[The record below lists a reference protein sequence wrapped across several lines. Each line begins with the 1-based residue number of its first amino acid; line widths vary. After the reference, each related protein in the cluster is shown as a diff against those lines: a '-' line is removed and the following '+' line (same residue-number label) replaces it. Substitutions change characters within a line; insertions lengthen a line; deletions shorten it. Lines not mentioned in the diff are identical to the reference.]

1 MIAYIRGRLEY
12 VDLEEGMAVLET
24 GGIGYQILLSGRD
37 LELVPSTG
45 EEVRLYIYLQVRDDA
60 FVLYGFF
67 TREDRKLFGQLLGV
81 SGIGPKG
88 ALGILSGLSA
98 DDLRFAVLADD
109 AKTIA
114 KAPGIGLK
122 TAKKLILELRDK
134 LSLEEAFEARLAG
147 EKAREGAEPSAG
159 LTAARNEA
167 VEALTA
173 LGYSS
178 SEALKAV
185 RQVEAAD
192 GMDVE
197 EILKAALKYMSFQGF

>member
-1 MIAYIRGRLEY
+1 MMAYIRGRFQYAEP
-12 VDLEEGMAVLET
+12 EEGTAVLEA
-24 GGIGYQILLSGRD
+24 GGIGYQIYLSGRD
-37 LELVPSTG
+37 LQLLPAAG
-45 EEVRLYIYLQVRDDA
+45 EEVRLYTYLQVREDA

-67 TREDRKLFGQLLGV
+67 TREDKRLFRQLLSV

-88 ALGILSGLSA
+88 ALGILSALSA

-109 AKTIA
+109 AKAIA
-114 KAPGIGLK
+114 KAPGIGHK
-122 TAKKLILELRDK
+122 TAQKLILELRDK

-147 EKAREGAEPSAG
+147 TEAKKAAQPASDMSE
-159 LTAARNEA
+159 ARGEA

-185 RQVEAAD
+185 RQVEMTE
-192 GMDVE
+192 GMNVE
-197 EILKAALKYMSFQGF
+197 DILKAALKFMSF

>member
-1 MIAYIRGRLEY
+1 M
-12 VDLEEGMAVLET
+12 
-24 GGIGYQILLSGRD
+24 
-37 LELVPSTG
+37 
-45 EEVRLYIYLQVRDDA
+45 RLYTYLQVREDA

-88 ALGILSGLSA
+88 ALGILSALSS

-109 AKTIA
+109 AKAIS

-147 EKAREGAEPSAG
+147 EKLRDQAAPSAG
-159 LTAARNEA
+159 LTEAKNEA

-185 RQVEAAD
+185 RQVETAD

-197 EILKAALKYMSFQGF
+197 DILKAALKFMSF

>member
-37 LELVPSTG
+37 LELLPSAG
-45 EEVRLYIYLQVRDDA
+45 EEVRLYTYLQVRDDA

-67 TREDRKLFGQLLGV
+67 TREDRKLFGQFLGV

-197 EILKAALKYMSFQGF
+197 EILKAALKYMSF

>member
-37 LELVPSTG
+37 LELLPSAG
-45 EEVRLYIYLQVRDDA
+45 EEVRLYTYLQVRDDA

-98 DDLRFAVLADD
+98 DDLRFAVLADN

-197 EILKAALKYMSFQGF
+197 EILKAALKYMSF

>member
-12 VDLEEGMAVLET
+12 VEPEEGLAVLEA
-24 GGIGYQILLSGRD
+24 GGIGYQILLSGKD
-37 LELVPSTG
+37 LELLPSAG
-45 EEVRLYIYLQVRDDA
+45 EEVRLYTYLQVREDA

-67 TREDRKLFGQLLGV
+67 TREDRKLFGQLIGV

-88 ALGILSGLSA
+88 ALGILSALSA

-109 AKTIA
+109 AKAIA

-147 EKAREGAEPSAG
+147 EQARETAVPSG
-159 LTAARNEA
+159 LTDARNEA

-173 LGYSS
+173 LGYSA

-185 RQVEAAD
+185 RRVEAAD

-197 EILKAALKYMSFQGF
+197 DILKAALKYMSF

>member
-1 MIAYIRGRLEY
+1 MMAYIRGRFQYAEP
-12 VDLEEGMAVLET
+12 EEGTAVLEA
-24 GGIGYQILLSGRD
+24 GGIGYQIYLSGRD
-37 LELVPSTG
+37 LQLLPAAG
-45 EEVRLYIYLQVRDDA
+45 EEVRLYTYLQVREDA

-88 ALGILSGLSA
+88 ALGILSALSA

-134 LSLEEAFEARLAG
+134 LSLEEAFEAKMAG
-147 EKAREGAEPSAG
+147 ERMEEQTASGAG
-159 LTAARNEA
+159 LTEARNEA

-173 LGYSS
+173 LGYSAAD
-178 SEALKAV
+178 ALKAV
-185 RQVEAAD
+185 RQVEMAD

-197 EILKAALKYMSFQGF
+197 DILKAALKYIR

>member
-37 LELVPSTG
+37 LELLPSAG
-45 EEVRLYIYLQVRDDA
+45 EEVRLYTYLQERDDA

-147 EKAREGAEPSAG
+147 ENAREGAEPSAG

-197 EILKAALKYMSFQGF
+197 EILKAALKYMSF

>member
-1 MIAYIRGRLEY
+1 MIAYIRGTLAFVEP
-12 VDLEEGMAVLET
+12 EESMVVLET

-37 LELVPSTG
+37 LDLLPPAG
-45 EEVRLYIYLQVRDDA
+45 EEVRLYTYLQVREDA

-67 TREDRKLFGQLLGV
+67 TREDRKLFQLLLGV

-88 ALGILSGLSA
+88 ALGVLTALSA

-114 KAPGIGLK
+114 KAPGIGHK
-122 TAKKLILELRDK
+122 TAQKLILELKDK

-147 EKAREGAEPSAG
+147 NQTRETAPASD
-159 LTAARNEA
+159 LTDARNEA

-173 LGYSS
+173 LGYSAADS
-178 SEALKAV
+178 LKAV
-185 RQVEAAD
+185 RKVEAAE
-192 GMDVE
+192 GMNVE
-197 EILKAALKYMSFQGF
+197 AILKVALKYMSF

>member
-37 LELVPSTG
+37 LELLPSAG
-45 EEVRLYIYLQVRDDA
+45 EEVRLYTYLQVRDDA

-134 LSLEEAFEARLAG
+134 LCLEEAFEARLAG

-197 EILKAALKYMSFQGF
+197 EILKAALKYMSF

>member
-1 MIAYIRGRLEY
+1 MIAYIRGTLAFVEP
-12 VDLEEGMAVLET
+12 EESMVVLET

-37 LELVPSTG
+37 LDLLPSAG
-45 EEVRLYIYLQVRDDA
+45 EEVRLYTYLQVREDA

-67 TREDRKLFGQLLGV
+67 TREDRKLFQLLLGV

-88 ALGILSGLSA
+88 ALGVLTALSA

-114 KAPGIGLK
+114 KAPGIGHK
-122 TAKKLILELRDK
+122 TAQKLILELKDQ

-147 EKAREGAEPSAG
+147 NQTRETAPASD
-159 LTAARNEA
+159 LTDARNEA

-173 LGYSS
+173 LGYSAADS
-178 SEALKAV
+178 LKAV
-185 RQVEAAD
+185 RKVEAAE
-192 GMDVE
+192 GMNVE
-197 EILKAALKYMSFQGF
+197 AILKAALKYMSF

>member
-37 LELVPSTG
+37 LELLPSAG
-45 EEVRLYIYLQVRDDA
+45 EEVRLYTYLQVRDDA

-147 EKAREGAEPSAG
+147 EKAREWAEPSAG

-197 EILKAALKYMSFQGF
+197 EILKAALKYMSF

>member
-1 MIAYIRGRLEY
+1 MIAHIRGVLEY
-12 VDLEEGMAVLET
+12 IEPEEGLIVLET
-24 GGIGYQILLSGRD
+24 GGIGYQILLSGKD
-37 LELVPSTG
+37 MELLPSVG
-45 EEVRLYIYLQVRDDA
+45 EELRLYTYLQVRDDA

-67 TREDRKLFGQLLGV
+67 TREDKRLFRQLLSV

-88 ALGILSGLSA
+88 ALGILSALSA

-109 AKTIA
+109 AKAIA
-114 KAPGIGLK
+114 KAPGIGHK
-122 TAKKLILELRDK
+122 TAQKLILELRDK

-147 EKAREGAEPSAG
+147 TEAKKAAQP
-159 LTAARNEA
+159 AASDMSEARGEA

-185 RQVEAAD
+185 RQVEMTE
-192 GMDVE
+192 GMNVE
-197 EILKAALKYMSFQGF
+197 DILKAALKFMSF

>member
-37 LELVPSTG
+37 LELLPSAG
-45 EEVRLYIYLQVRDDA
+45 EEVRLYTYLQVRDDA
-60 FVLYGFF
+60 CVLYGFF

-197 EILKAALKYMSFQGF
+197 EILKAALKYMSF

>member
-1 MIAYIRGRLEY
+1 MIAYIRGTLAFVEP
-12 VDLEEGMAVLET
+12 EESMVVLET

-37 LELVPSTG
+37 LDLLPSAG
-45 EEVRLYIYLQVRDDA
+45 EEVRLYTYLQVREDA

-67 TREDRKLFGQLLGV
+67 TREDRKLFQLLLGV

-88 ALGILSGLSA
+88 ALGVLTALSA

-114 KAPGIGLK
+114 KAPGIGHK
-122 TAKKLILELRDK
+122 TAQKLILELKDK

-147 EKAREGAEPSAG
+147 NQTRETAPASD
-159 LTAARNEA
+159 LTDARNEA

-173 LGYSS
+173 LGYSAADS
-178 SEALKAV
+178 LKAV
-185 RQVEAAD
+185 RKVEAAE
-192 GMDVE
+192 GMNVE
-197 EILKAALKYMSFQGF
+197 AILKAALKYMSF

>member
-12 VDLEEGMAVLET
+12 VGLEEGMAVLET

-37 LELVPSTG
+37 LELLPSAG
-45 EEVRLYIYLQVRDDA
+45 EEVRLYTYLQVRDDA

-185 RQVEAAD
+185 RQVEAAY

-197 EILKAALKYMSFQGF
+197 EILKAALKYMSF

>member
-37 LELVPSTG
+37 MELLPSAG
-45 EEVRLYIYLQVRDDA
+45 EEVRLYTYLQVRDDA

-197 EILKAALKYMSFQGF
+197 EILKAALKYMSF

>member
-37 LELVPSTG
+37 LELLPSAG
-45 EEVRLYIYLQVRDDA
+45 EEVRLYTYLQVRDDA

-122 TAKKLILELRDK
+122 TARKLILELRDK

-197 EILKAALKYMSFQGF
+197 EILKAALKYMSF

>member
-37 LELVPSTG
+37 LELLPSAG
-45 EEVRLYIYLQVRDDA
+45 EEVRLYTYLQVRDDA

-197 EILKAALKYMSFQGF
+197 EILKAALKYMSF

>member
-12 VDLEEGMAVLET
+12 VEPEEGTAVLEA
-24 GGIGYQILLSGRD
+24 GGIGYRVYLSGRD
-37 LELVPSTG
+37 TRSRVEAG
-45 EEVRLYIYLQVRDDA
+45 EEVRLYTYLQVREDA

-88 ALGILSGLSA
+88 ALGILSALSS

-109 AKTIA
+109 AKAIS

-134 LSLEEAFEARLAG
+134 LSLEEAFEAGWQGRSCGIRRRL
-147 EKAREGAEPSAG
+147 PQG
-159 LTAARNEA
+159 LPRPKTR
-167 VEALTA
+167 
-173 LGYSS
+173 
-178 SEALKAV
+178 
-185 RQVEAAD
+185 RWRR
-192 GMDVE
+192 
-197 EILKAALKYMSFQGF
+197 

>member
-37 LELVPSTG
+37 LELLPSAG
-45 EEVRLYIYLQVRDDA
+45 EEVRLYTYLQVRDDA

-197 EILKAALKYMSFQGF
+197 EILKAALK

>member
-37 LELVPSTG
+37 LELLPSAG
-45 EEVRLYIYLQVRDDA
+45 EEVRLYTYLQVRDDA

-81 SGIGPKG
+81 SGIRQKG

-197 EILKAALKYMSFQGF
+197 EILKAALKYMSF

>member
-37 LELVPSTG
+37 LELLPSAG
-45 EEVRLYIYLQVRDDA
+45 EEVRLYTYLQVRDDA

-67 TREDRKLFGQLLGV
+67 SREDGKLFGQLLGV
-81 SGIGPKG
+81 CGIGPKG

-197 EILKAALKYMSFQGF
+197 EILKAALKYMSF